1 VKCAKCN
8 APLATGKPESFAAH
22 LDGPLCRSRV
32 NAQAPLAAGLVP
44 VNTVPSFEKRPAL
57 PWRRAAP
64 VGAQVVTS
72 LADAVDALNVLGEPS
87 QLRETLV
94 GFGITQ
100 PLRSQVW
107 TTPQGRGVITLA
119 QPLAEFSGGHFTLA
133 TLAVHYKTRPGI
145 LVELEAARRL
155 GATRSDLAA
164 MLTEEA
170 KLWR

>member
-1 VKCAKCN
+1 
-8 APLATGKPESFAAH
+8 LATSRPESLAAH
-22 LDGPLCRSRV
+22 LDGPLCRSRA

-44 VNTVPSFEKRPAL
+44 VNTVPSFEKRPAF
-57 PWRRAAP
+57 AFG
-64 VGAQVVTS
+64 VGQRPPSAQVVTS

-155 GATRSDLAA
+155 GATASDLAA